1 MANKYVA
8 LLLVVCLIATVT
20 VDAQESL
27 TPCLDHCIADNCGVH
42 PSYFCVILCN
52 FGCSSSRIVK
62 RLGFE
67 EGGLYWCLA
76 PLREFHS
83 LLPFTGQRI
92 PPQN

>member
-52 FGCSSSRIVK
+52 FGCSAAGLSNENKIQAHGVRAEAPTSSWA
-62 RLGFE
+62 E
-67 EGGLYWCLA
+67 A
-76 PLREFHS
+76 PQFSRKI
-83 LLPFTGQRI
+83 QA
-92 PPQN
+92 

>member
-52 FGCSSSRIVK
+52 FGCSAAGLSNGKLIYLRICVI
-62 RLGFE
+62 FV
-67 EGGLYWCLA
+67 LYVM
-76 PLREFHS
+76 
-83 LLPFTGQRI
+83 
-92 PPQN
+92 